1 MSWMQVALAVTPDN
15 LAAMEQVLL
24 DLGAVS
30 VTYADAKDQPVY
42 EPDLGTTPL
51 WDSMQLTALYQAD
64 LNQRQLQQN
73 IASQCQLE
81 LAQVKIEILEDKDW
95 TREWMAEYKPMA
107 FGQRLWVCPSWQQI
121 EQKDAVCLML
131 DPGLAFGTGTHPT
144 TALCLEWL
152 DGQNLTNQ
160 TILDFG
166 CGSGILAIAA
176 LLLGASHALGTDN
189 DPQAI
194 IASRDNAQRNNIV
207 DSHFPLYM
215 AVDLPDLQV
224 DICVANI
231 LSGPLQELAPT
242 INATI
247 KPGGALVLSGILEQQ
262 AQAVSDCY
270 SQWFDMTPWQVRD
283 GWVRLDGVKRHA

>member
-51 WDSMQLTALYQAD
+51 WDSMRLTALFSAD
-64 LNQRQLQQN
+64 LNQAQLQQD
-73 IASQCQLE
+73 IASQCQLKIT
-81 LAQVKIEILEDKDW
+81 QVKIEILEDKDW
-95 TREWMAEYKPMA
+95 SREWMDSYKPMA
-107 FGQRLWVCPSWQQI
+107 FGQRLWVCPSWQKI

-152 DGQNLTNQ
+152 DGQNLADKSL
-160 TILDFG
+160 LDFG

-176 LLLGASHALGTDN
+176 LLLGAPHALGTDN
-189 DPQAI
+189 DPQAL
-194 IASRDNAQRNNIV
+194 IASRDNAQRNNIN
-207 DSHFPLYM
+207 DDCFPLYM
-215 AVDLPDLQV
+215 AVDLPSLQV

-242 INATI
+242 INATV
-247 KPGGALVLSGILEQQ
+247 KPGGAVVLSGILEQQ

-270 SQWFDMTPWQVRD
+270 SQWFDMAPWHVRD